1 MNINK
6 VMAIFDE
13 FRLKNVEETLIRHGV
28 KGFTLHPVRGRGH
41 YFDSFNENHLIK
53 HIQMEVYAKA
63 EQAKEIA
70 RLIVD
75 AAHANADS
83 EGLVCIVPVNDLLW
97 IHNKRGAIDNDFQL
111 HR

>member
-70 RLIVD
+70 RLMWMRRMPMPIAKGWSALCRLTICYGYTIN
-75 AAHANADS
+75 AA
-83 EGLVCIVPVNDLLW
+83 
-97 IHNKRGAIDNDFQL
+97 Q
-111 HR
+111 